1 MYQYWGKEIRPMAG
15 RGKIF
20 ELLDFPKFAYPSV
33 LRMDASQTSQNL
45 IERLGGGGFMS
56 YSSIWPRMTAII
68 EGRADETFIEKEF
81 GFYSDDWKNDSIRDA
96 VRLLKRQFGGRGTWY
111 SLPTKP
117 IFVLG
122 FLFKPSIKGIWF
134 VDGQAYA
141 VLINARKHQRLFP
154 EHLGFLARGVYEL
167 HCIND
172 PNDPI
177 PLIVDLSEHDLDE
190 GRVLNVHLM
199 PVEKAISLDEFD
211 TAVREF
217 VKALELAGV
226 ARAVPDG
233 AIIDLFRRR

>member
-1 MYQYWGKEIRPMAG
+1 VASP
-15 RGKIF
+15 GKIF

-33 LRMDASQTSQNL
+33 IGMDAAQTSQNL

-56 YSSIWPRMTAII
+56 YSSIWPRMAAVVDGIAT
-68 EGRADETFIEKEF
+68 ETFIESEF
-81 GFYSDDWKNDSIRDA
+81 GFYKVAGKNESLRDA
-96 VRLLKRQFGGRGTWY
+96 VRLLKKYFGGRGTWY

-154 EHLGFLARGVYEL
+154 EHLRFLARGIYEL
-167 HCIND
+167 HCIDD

-177 PLIVDLSEHDLDE
+177 PLIIDLSEHDLGE
-190 GRVLNVHLM
+190 GRVLSTHII
-199 PVEKAISLDEFD
+199 PADKAISLDAFD
-211 TAVREF
+211 SAIREF
-217 VKALELAGV
+217 VRALALAGV
-226 ARAVPDG
+226 ALAIPDG
-233 AIIDLFRRR
+233 SIVDLFRKR

>member
-1 MYQYWGKEIRPMAG
+1 MAG

-56 YSSIWPRMTAII
+56 YSSIWPRMAAIV
-68 EGRADETFIEKEF
+68 EGRANEPFIEKEF

-96 VRLLKRQFGGRGTWY
+96 VRMLERHFGGKGTWY

-117 IFVLG
+117 VFVLG

-134 VDGQAYA
+134 VEGQAYA

-167 HCIND
+167 HCIDD

-177 PLIVDLSEHDLDE
+177 PLIVDLSEHNLGE
-190 GRVLNVHLM
+190 GRVLDVHPM
-199 PVEKAISLDEFD
+199 PVEKTISLDEFD
-211 TAVREF
+211 SAVREF
-217 VKALELAGV
+217 VRALELAGV

-233 AIIDLFRRR
+233 AIVDLFRKR

>member
-1 MYQYWGKEIRPMAG
+1 MAG
-15 RGKIF
+15 RGKSF

-33 LRMDASQTSQNL
+33 IGMDALHTSQNL

-56 YSSIWPRMTAII
+56 YSSIWPRMAAIVD
-68 EGRADETFIEKEF
+68 GRADETFVEKEF
-81 GFYSDDWKNDSIRDA
+81 GFYSDGWKNESIRGA
-96 VRLLKRQFGGRGTWY
+96 VRLLRKHFGGRGTWY
-111 SLPTKP
+111 SLPAKP

-141 VLINARKHQRLFP
+141 VLINARKHQHLFP
-154 EHLGFLARGVYEL
+154 DHLGFLARGVYEL
-167 HCIND
+167 HCIDD

-177 PLIVDLSEHDLDE
+177 PLIVDLSEHDLGK
-190 GRVLNVHLM
+190 GRLLSVHTM

-211 TAVREF
+211 AAIREF

-226 ARAVPDG
+226 ARGVPDG

>member
-1 MYQYWGKEIRPMAG
+1 MAG
-15 RGKIF
+15 RGKVF

-33 LRMDASQTSQNL
+33 VGMDAALTSQNL
-45 IERLGGGGFMS
+45 IDRLGSGGFMS
-56 YSSIWPRMTAII
+56 YAAIWPRMTAIV
-68 EGRADETFIEKEF
+68 GGHADEAFVEKEF
-81 GFYSDDWKNDSIRDA
+81 GFYDENWKNESIREA
-96 VRLLKRQFGGRGTWY
+96 VRLLRKHFGGRGTWY

-141 VLINARKHQRLFP
+141 VLINARKRQRLFP
-154 EHLGFLARGVYEL
+154 GHLRFLARGVYEL
-167 HCIND
+167 HCIDD

-177 PLIVDLSEHDLDE
+177 PLIVDLSEHDLGE
-190 GRVLNVHLM
+190 GRLLNVHAM

-211 TAVREF
+211 SAVREF
-217 VKALELAGV
+217 VRALELAGV

-233 AIIDLFRRR
+233 SVVDLFRRR